1 MSKAYSKAFKQQ
13 IIAERLKGSSCE
25 ALAKTHHM
33 GVSTIHKWMNHY
45 KKQNNP
51 EIKLINITS
60 MIQDQDIRFKING
73 YEITTNTSNLEK
85 ILKALRS

>member
-1 MSKAYSKAFKQQ
+1 MSRAYSKAFKQQ

-25 ALAKTHHM
+25 ALAKTHQI

-45 KKQNNP
+45 KKQNKP
-51 EIKLINITS
+51 EQKLINITS
-60 MIQDQDIRFKING
+60 MIHDQDIRFKING
-73 YEITTNTSNLEK
+73 YEIIANRTNLEQ